1 MLWLCLAM
9 LSLARRSQKTPREVS
24 VETVIVNCF
33 SLSAAA
39 GAGGFPLQTRQQG
52 VARGGYAAA
61 RPWGASALRVSK
73 EQRGERV
80 QLCKKKKKFPDDQS
94 EKPEAVLVSVRVRKP
109 SPEPAIKD
117 SAAESKAL
125 LPACGEIIRT

>member
-9 LSLARRSQKTPREVS
+9 LSLARRSQKSPREAS

-33 SLSAAA
+33 SLSAA
-39 GAGGFPLQTRQQG
+39 GGGFPLQTRQQD

-61 RPWGASALRVSK
+61 RAWGESALRVSK

-94 EKPEAVLVSVRVRKP
+94 ENPKLFLFR
-109 SPEPAIKD
+109 
-117 SAAESKAL
+117 
-125 LPACGEIIRT
+125 

>member
-9 LSLARRSQKTPREVS
+9 LSLARRSQKSPREAS

-33 SLSAAA
+33 SLSAA
-39 GAGGFPLQTRQQG
+39 GGGFPLQTRQQD

-61 RPWGASALRVSK
+61 RAWGESALRVSK

-80 QLCKKKKKFPDDQS
+80 QLCKKKKSSQTINRKTRSCSCFGKGKETIARASDQRLS
-94 EKPEAVLVSVRVRKP
+94 SRE
-109 SPEPAIKD
+109 
-117 SAAESKAL
+117 
-125 LPACGEIIRT
+125 

>member
-9 LSLARRSQKTPREVS
+9 LSLARRSQKSPREAS

-33 SLSAAA
+33 SLSAA
-39 GAGGFPLQTRQQG
+39 GGGFPLQTRQQD

-61 RPWGASALRVSK
+61 RAWGESALRVSK

-80 QLCKKKKKFPDDQS
+80 QLCKKKKKVPRRS
-94 EKPEAVLVSVRVRKP
+94 IGKPEAVLVSVRVRKP